1 MFYVCSNY
9 QYMSADCTT
18 QKPSKVRWQRCRV
31 TDFELVYTRLMIQW
45 INFEKKLSV
54 FVLYIDINIIWTC
67 ISYLPCAFMV
77 FTIINNYVHYFHN
90 KFDDMF
96 EFLLLFYFLL
106 RILPFKLISFER
118 LMIIK
123 YTRIS
128 FV

>member
-1 MFYVCSNY
+1 MFVQIISTWVQIAQLKNPQKCVDNAVVLQILSLF
-9 QYMSADCTT
+9 T
-18 QKPSKVRWQRCRV
+18 QGLWFNESISK
-31 TDFELVYTRLMIQW
+31 
-45 INFEKKLSV
+45 KKLSV

-67 ISYLPCAFMV
+67 ISYLPRAFMV

-96 EFLLLFYFLL
+96 EFLLLFYFSL